1 MKIEDK
7 IYIPHIC
14 QECNTGRMIP
24 RDDLHDHPEIVCT
37 ECGGVMRRW
46 VVYKE
51 APQPR
56 FTDKTFSYLLHTQ
69 SQTDITGTPWTP
81 CHGSSLAD
89 VKKQMIYDDLVEH
102 PGPPEMIYL
111 PSEVRAAELRAAH
124 MADRLEEIIVTLVC
138 NITIPCPNCN
148 PGGTLRVESV
158 PYSQLFG
165 RIEELK
171 HPVQTS
177 TVKVWIAYS
186 EETKQVF
193 WLNDLEIDEPPRLPG
208 YDVKYDKKR
217 TAIRTPASGVI

>member
-14 QECNTGRMIP
+14 PECSTARLIL
-24 RDDLHDHPEIVCT
+24 RDDLHDHPEIICS

-46 VVYKE
+46 VVHKE
-51 APQPR
+51 APQPY
-56 FTDKTFSYLLHTQ
+56 FSDESYDYLTYTPKLRE
-69 SQTDITGTPWTP
+69 ITGSPWDRNS
-81 CHGSSLAD
+81 GFSLAD
-89 VKKQMIYDDLVEH
+89 VRKNVGDDLVDD
-102 PGPPEMIYL
+102 PGMPEMIYL

-124 MADRLEEIIVTLVC
+124 MADRLEDIIVTLVC
-138 NITIPCPNCN
+138 NITIPGLNCKK
-148 PGGTLRVESV
+148 GGTLRVESL

-186 EETKQVF
+186 EETSQVF